1 MALSE
6 IEKLERRYVE
16 NPQGLTFAPL
26 AEVHRKNGDV
36 ARALELLR
44 SGLTIHPD
52 YIPASIVLGRCHLD
66 LGDLQAAE
74 AAFSHVLDL
83 DGENVIALKAMAEIS
98 ERLFRFDEAERL
110 LHTLLAIDRSN
121 DEARD
126 QLGRVEAA
134 RRQAETASSAAPE
147 VGMVVASDG
156 LVSAA
161 EAPADEL
168 PAPDAAAP
176 EPVGFEAA
184 VDEELVSATA
194 SLPEMS
200 HPPIPEPPAD
210 RTLDWVADL
219 GGAEVEETVPLTLE
233 APENTNELVGPPP
246 EGIELEQPITLEAPV
261 QPLAGLVGRDDRVG
275 AAEHVDATAEHLDA
289 AADFLVETDE
299 DIVLES
305 SGGGEFRVADAAL
318 ELEPSRGRSEPAPF
332 LPAPPID
339 FGPAPAEAEPPAPP
353 PAPWA
358 VPIAEPPRQP
368 EPDLVITESMAELLL
383 QQGHRDEALVVYRH
397 LESRGAGDA
406 RFQEK
411 IAELESVPTAPE
423 APVPAYSVVVTHGQS
438 VQAYLRS
445 LLGAR
450 PPAPAGGPPVHA
462 EPSRTG
468 ATADR
473 EGAPTRPA
481 QDSLSLSSVFGEEST
496 PTPPAVPAAG
506 AGGPGPSG
514 VSYDDFFGAP
524 GTSATPRPPR
534 ASEAK
539 SDDLDQFHAWLQNLK
554 R

>member
-44 SGLTIHPD
+44 SGLTLHPD

-66 LGDLQAAE
+66 LGDTQAAE
-74 AAFSHVLDL
+74 AAFSHVLNL

-126 QLGRVEAA
+126 QLGRVEAE

-147 VGMVVASDG
+147 AGVAVASDG
-156 LVSAA
+156 LVSA
-161 EAPADEL
+161 EAAAADE
-168 PAPDAAAP
+168 PPPDAAAP
-176 EPVGFEAA
+176 EPIGLEAA
-184 VDEELVSATA
+184 AVEELVPATPG
-194 SLPEMS
+194 LPEMS

-210 RTLDWVADL
+210 RTLDWVADS
-219 GGAEVEETVPLTLE
+219 GGAEAEEAAPLTLE
-233 APENTNELVGPPP
+233 ALETTAELVGPPP
-246 EGIELEQPITLEAPV
+246 EGIELEQPVTLEEPV
-261 QPLAGLVGRDDRVG
+261 QPLAGLVGRDDRMG
-275 AAEHVDATAEHLDA
+275 AAEHVDATAE
-289 AADFLVETDE
+289 FLVETDE

-305 SGGGEFRVADAAL
+305 SGGSEFRVADASQ
-318 ELEPSRGRSEPAPF
+318 ELEPNRGRSEPGPF
-332 LPAPPID
+332 LPAAPID
-339 FGPAPAEAEPPAPP
+339 FGSAPVEAEPAAPP
-353 PAPWA
+353 PVPWA
-358 VPIAEPPRQP
+358 VPVAEPPRQP
-368 EPDLVITESMAELLL
+368 EPDLVVTESMAELLL

-397 LESRGAGDA
+397 LESRSTGDA

-411 IAELESVPTAPE
+411 IAELESAAAVPEPPE
-423 APVPAYSVVVTHGQS
+423 RAYSVVVTHGQS
-438 VQAYLRS
+438 VEAYLRS
-445 LLGAR
+445 LLSAR
-450 PPAPAGGPPVHA
+450 PPAAAGGPPVQA
-462 EPSRTG
+462 DTSRTG
-468 ATADR
+468 GAADR

-496 PTPPAVPAAG
+496 PTPPAIPAAG
-506 AGGPGPSG
+506 AGGAGPSG
-514 VSYDDFFGAP
+514 LSYDDFFGAP
-524 GTSATPRPPR
+524 GTSATPRPPQ